1 MSGSGRQQWQV
12 QAEHSGSLIRLQN
25 LIQRGSGSCLLILQQ
40 NRPSYR
46 DGLIV
51 FLGQENSRVLN
62 LKELGNF
69 DAFETE
75 LENQGQAR
83 ILHLINLE
91 SLGQE
96 KQQAFFKGLNY
107 HREHIARTCPGIL
120 AFWLPEPLVR
130 EIALQAADFW
140 AWREQVLDFS
150 LPLVSI
156 KRFSYDDL
164 LYNVNANASAK
175 QNRIEE
181 IETFL
186 ARSAQ
191 QPSLN
196 STDLKR
202 ELGNL
207 YKSISEYN
215 KAKQMLT
222 EAIAEYMEMDE
233 VAACASTR
241 NNLADLMV
249 VQGEYE
255 QALKIIR
262 EQVLPVYE
270 SLGDIQAKAV
280 TMCRIADIL
289 QARGELDEA
298 LKIRQEEEL
307 PVYEKIDDVRAK
319 AATMGRIADILQAR
333 GELDE
338 AFKIYQ
344 EKVLPVYENLG
355 DIQAKAVTMG
365 KIADIF
371 WARGKLDEALGIYH
385 KKMLPVFEQL
395 GDIRTKAVVF
405 GRIADIFW
413 TRGQLDEALKI
424 FKDKVLPVC
433 EKIGDIRGILFCRTK
448 ITLLLHEM
456 DASANKEE
464 IEELLRLALADTQR
478 LKLPRETETIESIMK
493 KFHIKAQ

>member
-1 MSGSGRQQWQV
+1 MSEQKEWQI
-12 QAEHSGSLIRLQN
+12 QAEHSGCLIRLQN
-25 LIQRGSGSCLLILQQ
+25 LVQQISGFRLLILQQ

-46 DGLIV
+46 DGLIT

-91 SLGQE
+91 SLGKSE
-96 KQQAFFKGLNY
+96 LHAFFKGLNY
-107 HREHIARTCPGIL
+107 HREHIARTYPGIL

-130 EIALQAADFW
+130 EMALQAADFW

-215 KAKQMLT
+215 KAKQMFT
-222 EAIAEYMEMDE
+222 EAIAEY
-233 VAACASTR
+233 R
-241 NNLADLMV
+241 N
-249 VQGEYE
+249 
-255 QALKIIR
+255 
-262 EQVLPVYE
+262 
-270 SLGDIQAKAV
+270 
-280 TMCRIADIL
+280 
-289 QARGELDEA
+289 LDEA
-298 LKIRQEEEL
+298 G
-307 PVYEKIDDVRAK
+307 A
-319 AATMGRIADILQAR
+319 
-333 GELDE
+333 
-338 AFKIYQ
+338 
-344 EKVLPVYENLG
+344 
-355 DIQAKAVTMG
+355 
-365 KIADIF
+365 
-371 WARGKLDEALGIYH
+371 
-385 KKMLPVFEQL
+385 
-395 GDIRTKAVVF
+395 
-405 GRIADIFW
+405 
-413 TRGQLDEALKI
+413 
-424 FKDKVLPVC
+424 
-433 EKIGDIRGILFCRTK
+433 
-448 ITLLLHEM
+448 
-456 DASANKEE
+456 
-464 IEELLRLALADTQR
+464 
-478 LKLPRETETIESIMK
+478 
-493 KFHIKAQ
+493 